1 MIKVLL
7 LQIQRLNP
15 KKPEDT
21 EASLYAVPFT
31 EIATE
36 LGTSLMKNMVAV
48 GATSAVLDLDI
59 NVFEEV
65 VQEIFG
71 KKGQQIV
78 AKNMEAIK
86 AGYDYLKE
94 QIDRRFSIHGT

>member
-1 MIKVLL
+1 
-7 LQIQRLNP
+7 
-15 KKPEDT
+15 
-21 EASLYAVPFT
+21 
-31 EIATE
+31 
-36 LGTSLMKNMVAV
+36 MKNMVAV
-48 GATSAVLDLDI
+48 GATCAVLNLDI

-71 KKGQQIV
+71 KKGQQVV

-94 QIDRRFSIHGT
+94 QITENSKLMELEKADGKNVCL